1 MTAFAGAGQRV
12 NWAGNI
18 AFTAPEFHRPATLAE
33 LRAVVGRAPQVR
45 VLGTGH
51 SFNEMADSPSTQV
64 SLADLPPEVEVDSA
78 NSLVRVSA
86 GLSYATLA
94 ARLDRM
100 GFALRTMA
108 SLPHISVAGAT
119 ATGTHGSGT
128 ANQSLSAAVT
138 GLELVTAD
146 GDVVELSRSDFPG
159 AVVHLGALGVVTRL
173 ILSVVPS
180 FEVAQRVYEDLP
192 LEVLDDHFAA
202 IMASGYSVS
211 MFTDWRAPRL
221 TQLWIKSLVEEN
233 LYAPPATHTSVAPAP
248 PVTEEP
254 WFTATPAPAARNPVP
269 GVAADSC
276 TEQLGVPGPWFERLP
291 HFRPDFTPSAGD
303 ELQSEYLLP
312 VEHAVPAL
320 HALRQ
325 IADRLATAVR
335 ICEVRRIAAD
345 DLWLSMAYR
354 QDSVAFHFT
363 WIPDTS
369 AVLPVVTDLERQLAP
384 FDPAPAL
391 GQGLHHP
398 GGRTACPLR
407 PAARLPL
414 TRPPLRPRGQVPQ
427 RLHRPRPG
435 ALTRC
440 VTPGNDRLRRPD
452 GPAPAGRTRGG
463 PRPPGKASPTRA
475 APSTAASS
483 TRWPPAPA
491 GSARPAP
498 AAAWAWPG
506 WPPGPARGPGC
517 SAWNWTLSGPP

>member
-1 MTAFAGAGQRV
+1 VVRGTVAFYLDGAAVTGVIGQRV

-18 AFTAPEFHRPATLAE
+18 TFTAPEFHTPATLGE
-33 LRAVVGRAPQVR
+33 VRAVVGRSRQVR

-51 SFNEMADSPSTQV
+51 SFNEMADSPGAQV
-64 SLADLPPEVEVDSA
+64 SLAGLPPEVEVDSA
-78 NSLVRVSA
+78 HSLVRVTA

-94 ARLDRM
+94 ARLDRQ
-100 GFALRTMA
+100 GLALRNMA

-146 GDVVELSRSDFPG
+146 GDVVELSRSDYPG

-173 ILSVVPS
+173 ILTVVPS

-211 MFTDWRAPRL
+211 LFTDWRAPRL
-221 TQLWIKSLVEEN
+221 TQLWIKSLVEADPN
-233 LYAPPATHTSVAPAP
+233 AIATATVAPAP
-248 PVTEEP
+248 AIATEP
-254 WFTATPAPAARNPVP
+254 WFTAAPAPAARNPVP
-269 GVAADSC
+269 GVAADNC

-312 VEHAVPAL
+312 AEHAVPAL
-320 HALRQ
+320 HALQQ
-325 IADRLATAVR
+325 IAGRLATAVR

-345 DLWLSMAYR
+345 DLWLSMACQ

-384 FDPAPAL
+384 FAPRPHWGKVFTTPAAELHARYDRLPDFLELANHYDPAGKFRNAY
-391 GQGLHHP
+391 
-398 GGRTACPLR
+398 TARVLER
-407 PAARLPL
+407 
-414 TRPPLRPRGQVPQ
+414 
-427 RLHRPRPG
+427 
-435 ALTRC
+435 
-440 VTPGNDRLRRPD
+440 
-452 GPAPAGRTRGG
+452 
-463 PRPPGKASPTRA
+463 
-475 APSTAASS
+475 
-483 TRWPPAPA
+483 
-491 GSARPAP
+491 
-498 AAAWAWPG
+498 
-506 WPPGPARGPGC
+506 
-517 SAWNWTLSGPP
+517 